1 MFADIPFSTKEMKEG
16 KRGLEKSGQRGGM
29 SW

>member
-1 MFADIPFSTKEMKEG
+1 MFVDIPFSGEEMKER